1 MRVGSKE
8 KGEVFGKDQM
18 KLVLRLE
25 EQVDGT
31 FGPVWKQVR
40 KQTVSSSL
48 LLDQW
53 PSQTVS
59 MSVNP
64 CPLLFP
70 SDGLF

>member
-31 FGPVWKQVR
+31 FGPVR
-40 KQTVSSSL
+40 KQTMSSSL

-64 CPLLFP
+64 CPLLFR